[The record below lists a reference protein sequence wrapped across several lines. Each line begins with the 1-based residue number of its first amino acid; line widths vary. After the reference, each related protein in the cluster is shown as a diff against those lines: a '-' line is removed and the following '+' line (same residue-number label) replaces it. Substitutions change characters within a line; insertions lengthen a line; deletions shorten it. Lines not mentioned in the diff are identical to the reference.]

1 MIESF
6 DTVMKDPSKGWPTFD
21 DFKHGRVYINDNLV
35 ERVEKLLKKHQRC
48 LIRGAEGR
56 GKTVLARV
64 VANNRPVEE
73 KERISFYDLRKSE
86 NERIGQILSQFEA
99 AGLLWKI
106 PTLLL
111 TK

>member
-21 DFKHGRVYINDNLV
+21 DFKHGHVYIDDNLV
-35 ERVEKLLKKHQRC
+35 ERVEELIKKHRRC

-73 KERISFYDLRKSE
+73 KERISFYDLRESR
-86 NERIGQILSQFEA
+86 NEHISQILNQFEA
-99 AGLLWKI
+99 AVGEPNEK
-106 PTLLL
+106 TRR
-111 TK
+111 